1 MYISSVIKDKPMK
14 TATLNFYETPS
25 HGYLQVHKNLMR
37 DIEVEAFKSS
47 YSFYNAKAGLFYFEE
62 DCDAPEV
69 LTALRNA
76 GYEINIV
83 EQYDINETIK
93 TYRRLA

>member
-1 MYISSVIKDKPMK
+1 MK
-14 TATLNFYETPS
+14 TATLNFYATPN

-37 DIEVEAFKSS
+37 GIRVEALKSG

-69 LTALRNA
+69 LTALRDA

-83 EQYDINETIK
+83 ENYDMNDTIQ
-93 TYRRLA
+93 TYNRLA